1 MSMSNIL
8 SEVHPELV
16 AEWSDKNLPLTPD
29 RITYGSN
36 KVVWWKGACGHEWQ
50 TSVKARSNGENC
62 PICSGARVIE
72 GINDLATLKPELAD
86 EWSSKNDPLKPTMVT
101 TGSHKK
107 VIWQD
112 KYGHEWTATVKSRA
126 LNGTGCPYCSHNK
139 ILVGFNDL
147 ASQRPQIASEWSER
161 NYPLKPDMVTV
172 FANRKVWWRCSKGH
186 EWNTL
191 ISTRSGG
198 SGCPYKE
205 EQIKKD
211 KSDGIKTE
219 ARYTTVNEVYE
230 LWKELK
236 RGLKNN
242 TFENYKY
249 MYETFVRHQIG
260 SKTVSSLKK
269 TDIKRF
275 YNYLTD
281 ERQLKPSTIDSIHTV
296 LHQILDMAVDD
307 DYIRNNPS
315 DNVLRELK
323 QAHCFKTEKR
333 RALTRPEQEL
343 FLSYLKNTPAAQYWY
358 PIFAVLVGTGLRVGE
373 LTGLRWCDVDL
384 EDGVIDVNHTLVY
397 YDHRTDGSKKGCY
410 FNVNTPKTPAGKRKV
425 PMLSF
430 VKEAIIMEK
439 ERQELLDLH
448 CIATIDGYTDF
459 IFINRFGNPQHQG
472 TLNKA
477 IRRIIRD
484 CNDEQ
489 FLKNENPEVLLPH
502 FSCHSLR
509 HTFTTRMCE
518 AGVNVKV
525 IQDTLGHKDI
535 STTLNIYTDVTKE
548 LRQSEFE
555 GLDSYFKSEYNKV
568 SNE

>member
-1 MSMSNIL
+1 M
-8 SEVHPELV
+8 PRTKRK
-16 AEWSDKNLPLTPD
+16 D
-29 RITYGSN
+29 
-36 KVVWWKGACGHEWQ
+36 
-50 TSVKARSNGENC
+50 
-62 PICSGARVIE
+62 
-72 GINDLATLKPELAD
+72 
-86 EWSSKNDPLKPTMVT
+86 
-101 TGSHKK
+101 
-107 VIWQD
+107 
-112 KYGHEWTATVKSRA
+112 KSRA
-126 LNGTGCPYCSHNK
+126 VLRTGE
-139 ILVGFNDL
+139 
-147 ASQRPQIASEWSER
+147 SQRADGTYQFRWTDSNHKRFCVYA
-161 NYPLKPDMVTV
+161 K
-172 FANRKVWWRCSKGH
+172 
-186 EWNTL
+186 TL
-191 ISTRSGG
+191 DELR
-198 SGCPYKE
+198 YKE

-384 EDGVIDVNHTLVY
+384 ENGVIDVNHTLVY

-430 VKEAIIMEK
+430 V
-439 ERQELLDLH
+439 ER
-448 CIATIDGYTDF
+448 
-459 IFINRFGNPQHQG
+459 
-472 TLNKA
+472 
-477 IRRIIRD
+477 
-484 CNDEQ
+484 
-489 FLKNENPEVLLPH
+489 
-502 FSCHSLR
+502 
-509 HTFTTRMCE
+509 
-518 AGVNVKV
+518 
-525 IQDTLGHKDI
+525 
-535 STTLNIYTDVTKE
+535 
-548 LRQSEFE
+548 RQ
-555 GLDSYFKSEYNKV
+555 L
-568 SNE
+568 